1 MTAAPTADLV
11 IAIVRFA
18 RFPLLRPSVLLACLL
33 VGTGCTGQDA
43 FAPSPEFFGLIPKE
57 SRPAGATLVTGDD
70 CPQFEAPV
78 SPGVRRTIPGST
90 GTLLLPAGTQVAT
103 FGRAPGAALLV
114 PGEGL
119 IGVAFDDAVAVRL
132 GPSDFG
138 RRWPQYFL
146 NSQFQ
151 CRVSV
156 GGRDGT
162 LFFDAFGFGPN
173 GMLDA
178 ELTLETT
185 TPAGRPV
192 TVTISADRGT
202 TEFPDPPPQ
211 PGEQNIAVRRL
222 LARVGTLQW

>member
-1 MTAAPTADLV
+1 MRHIMTAAPTADLV

-33 VGTGCTGQDA
+33 VGTGCTGQDP

-132 GPSDFG
+132 GRSDFG
-138 RRWPQYFL
+138 RRWPQYFFEL
-146 NSQFQ
+146 A
-151 CRVSV
+151 VSV
-156 GGRDGT
+156 
-162 LFFDAFGFGPN
+162 P
-173 GMLDA
+173 
-178 ELTLETT
+178 
-185 TPAGRPV
+185 
-192 TVTISADRGT
+192 
-202 TEFPDPPPQ
+202 
-211 PGEQNIAVRRL
+211 
-222 LARVGTLQW
+222 RVGWRS